1 MILLHARGNEKIGI
15 GNLARC
21 YELVKFLAPNRDV
34 KAIFEC
40 DEKLFSRF
48 SQNAIR
54 SENLE
59 HSKELIYRLKPQ
71 IYINDLLDA
80 DKNLSDIARNAG
92 ARKIV
97 SFNTLEYGFEPDALF
112 IMDEFDYP
120 AASGNFEVFR
130 SFGYYIVGSDVVK
143 RRAKFTPKTRLKNIL
158 LSFGGADP
166 AMFSEYFTNVIAN
179 DGRLYTLVLGP
190 AMSDERKARIKSVKK
205 SNLSFIDSPA
215 NLIDLILNHD
225 ALVTLGG
232 MSAYEAMTLGTP
244 VCGVEWS
251 YLAYVVRSF
260 AELKMINNLGDIKNA
275 YENLLNL
282 NLASVNEICE
292 NAYLKISGDALAKI
306 AKILDGFENERS

>member
-1 MILLHARGNEKIGI
+1 
-15 GNLARC
+15 
-21 YELVKFLAPNRDV
+21 
-34 KAIFEC
+34 
-40 DEKLFSRF
+40 
-48 SQNAIR
+48 
-54 SENLE
+54 
-59 HSKELIYRLKPQ
+59 
-71 IYINDLLDA
+71 
-80 DKNLSDIARNAG
+80 
-92 ARKIV
+92 
-97 SFNTLEYGFEPDALF
+97 
-112 IMDEFDYP
+112 
-120 AASGNFEVFR
+120 
-130 SFGYYIVGSDVVK
+130 
-143 RRAKFTPKTRLKNIL
+143 
-158 LSFGGADP
+158 
-166 AMFSEYFTNVIAN
+166 MFSEYFANVIAS

-190 AMSDERKARIKSVKK
+190 AMSDERKARIKSLKK
-205 SNLSFIDSPA
+205 TNLSFIDSPA

-260 AELKMINNLGDIKNA
+260 AKLKMINNLGDINNA

>member
-1 MILLHARGNEKIGI
+1 MILLNARGNEKIGI

-80 DKNLSDIARNAG
+80 DKNLSDIARKAG

-97 SFNTLEYGFEPDALF
+97 SFNTLEYGFEPD
-112 IMDEFDYP
+112 YP
-120 AASGNFEVFR
+120 AASGNFEIFR
-130 SFGYYIVGSDVVK
+130 SVGYYLVGSDVVK
-143 RRAKFTPKTRLKNIL
+143 RRAKFTPKAQLKNIL
-158 LSFGGADP
+158 LSLGGADP

-190 AMSDERKARIKSVKK
+190 AMSDERKARIKSVQKP
-205 SNLSFIDSPA
+205 NLSFIDSPA

-225 ALVTLGG
+225 TLVTLGG

-260 AELKMINNLGDIKNA
+260 AKLKMINNLGDINNA
-275 YENLLNL
+275 YKNLLNL